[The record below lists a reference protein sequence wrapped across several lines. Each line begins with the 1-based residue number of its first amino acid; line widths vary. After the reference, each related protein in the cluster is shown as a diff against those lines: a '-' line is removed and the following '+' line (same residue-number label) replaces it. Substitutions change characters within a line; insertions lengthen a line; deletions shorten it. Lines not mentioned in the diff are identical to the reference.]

1 MEFKILVQIVIASI
15 LIVVGIGMLFPLI
28 WHRKIRATCTF
39 CTKNEHPYL
48 RVGRRWRR
56 QPYSGYQSDFE
67 YYQDGEYYNVKQRA
81 LYDAKHTPGKEYTI
95 FISKNNT
102 AMTVSEVVRASGFI
116 VLGIIIFFV

>member
-1 MEFKILVQIVIASI
+1 MEFKISVKIIIASI
-15 LIVVGIGMLFPLI
+15 VIVVGIGMLFPLI

-81 LYDAKHTPGKEYTI
+81 LYDVKHTPGKEYTI
-95 FISKNNT
+95 FISKSNSAIT
-102 AMTVSEVVRASGFI
+102 LSEVVRNIIVIVIGII
-116 VLGIIIFFV
+116 VLLV